1 MRCFVVNNKP
11 TPRQS
16 LIEEYVKFLYRII
29 PRNILQNPASIPSQN
44 KLQEILSLKNAISKS
59 WPSLD
64 RARPKNTHFH
74 NLPSNTN
81 NSARGNLG
89 RGGRNKVR
97 EVECEV
103 EASKSARV
111 GE

>member
-44 KLQEILSLKNAISKS
+44 KLQEILSLK
-59 WPSLD
+59 
-64 RARPKNTHFH
+64 R
-74 NLPSNTN
+74 NL
-81 NSARGNLG
+81 
-89 RGGRNKVR
+89 
-97 EVECEV
+97 
-103 EASKSARV
+103 
-111 GE
+111 

>member
-1 MRCFVVNNKP
+1 MEHLAKSRKV
-11 TPRQS
+11 
-16 LIEEYVKFLYRII
+16 
-29 PRNILQNPASIPSQN
+29 SQN

-81 NSARGNLG
+81 NSARGNLD

-97 EVECEV
+97 EVECEA